1 MLQLHELHA
10 HYGASHVLR
19 GVSLCVRPGEIVALL
34 GRNGSG
40 RSTLARATMG
50 LLPWQGQLLWQGR
63 SLAGL
68 ASHQIAR
75 RGLGYVPEGREV
87 FANLSVQHNL
97 LLGQKSAG
105 ASLALHEAYALFPAL
120 QARAQVAAG
129 RLSGGEQQMLALAR
143 TLMGRPQCLLVDEPT
158 EGLAPA
164 VVAQVAACLQ
174 AQRAAGVA
182 VLLIEQKRPL
192 ALALADRVLLMGQG
206 RIVFE
211 GSPAALQAQPQ
222 LQQQWLGV

>member
-40 RSTLARATMG
+40 RSTLARALMG

-63 SLAGL
+63 SLVGL
-68 ASHQIAR
+68 APHQIAR

-105 ASLALHEAYALFPAL
+105 ASLALHEAYALFPA
-120 QARAQVAAG
+120 
-129 RLSGGEQQMLALAR
+129 
-143 TLMGRPQCLLVDEPT
+143 CLLYT
-158 EGLAPA
+158 
-164 VVAQVAACLQ
+164 
-174 AQRAAGVA
+174 
-182 VLLIEQKRPL
+182 
-192 ALALADRVLLMGQG
+192 
-206 RIVFE
+206 
-211 GSPAALQAQPQ
+211 SPSPRD
-222 LQQQWLGV
+222 